1 MENQS
6 YYSLKTDKTEYVS
19 GETIK
24 ISGTTNNSTINIQV
38 YDPSDRLLSSVFLD
52 AYSNNFTY
60 HMKLS
65 NKNSSGNYKIRSILD
80 DRQEK
85 LHKIKFFADNYGDIE
100 IMIPGYNEPKTFSK
114 QICAISSENVK
125 ITWKNMDSELH
136 TATSFDQHTGMPD
149 GKFDTGFIG
158 PHNVSTLTIHLLN
171 NEKIYYFCKL
181 HPWEKGVLYR
191 GDWDASSNDLHRF
204 DSVHQTI
211 SKEETKKLNILLRHL
226 DPSEID
232 SLKFDNVSNITTR
245 LLTIVFWDISGFS
258 KACRPLDVSSD
269 LLLNFLKDYFD
280 TAKEIISKYG
290 GLRDKFIG
298 DGVMALFGMQRREY
312 DGAHIAKNA
321 VLAALEF
328 RTKFQ
333 DIKSKWM
340 DQWKRFILD
349 LDDLNNIDLKCGIN
363 TGRVISGNLGALCGL
378 DQITAIGTHVNLAS
392 RFCDLAKGGQILVS
406 STTKN
411 HIERSFE
418 INHIG
423 KYPIKNIGNYDV
435 FEIIGTSSLE
445 QDPVIQVLELGH
457 GEVVD
462 WKIPSKIVRGE
473 PTKIFAKFLGSVD
486 FGFFTFCITDSI
498 GQVRFFEDKSSIDT
512 YLNIGKLHVKNDIYL
527 NEWEFTIPTYLKP
540 GKCKAEVAMYEDTNR
555 LMNERN
561 RVAFAQKEI
570 LLV

>member
-1 MENQS
+1 
-6 YYSLKTDKTEYVS
+6 
-19 GETIK
+19 
-24 ISGTTNNSTINIQV
+24 
-38 YDPSDRLLSSVFLD
+38 
-52 AYSNNFTY
+52 
-60 HMKLS
+60 
-65 NKNSSGNYKIRSILD
+65 
-80 DRQEK
+80 
-85 LHKIKFFADNYGDIE
+85 
-100 IMIPGYNEPKTFSK
+100 
-114 QICAISSENVK
+114 
-125 ITWKNMDSELH
+125 
-136 TATSFDQHTGMPD
+136 
-149 GKFDTGFIG
+149 
-158 PHNVSTLTIHLLN
+158 
-171 NEKIYYFCKL
+171 
-181 HPWEKGVLYR
+181 
-191 GDWDASSNDLHRF
+191 
-204 DSVHQTI
+204 
-211 SKEETKKLNILLRHL
+211 
-226 DPSEID
+226 
-232 SLKFDNVSNITTR
+232 
-245 LLTIVFWDISGFS
+245 VFWDISGFS
-258 KACRPLDVSSD
+258 KACRPLDISSD

-298 DGVMALFGMQRREY
+298 DGVMALFGMQYRED

-340 DQWKRFILD
+340 DEWKRFIHD
-349 LDDLNNIDLKCGIN
+349 MDDLHIDLKCGIN

-392 RFCDLAKGGQILVS
+392 RFCNLAKGRQIFVS

-423 KYPIKNIGNYDV
+423 KYPIKNIGKYDV
-435 FEIIGTSSLE
+435 FEIIGISSLG
-445 QDPVIQVLELGH
+445 QSSVIQVLELGH

-462 WKIPSKIVRGE
+462 WKIPPKIVRGE
-473 PTKIFAKFLGSVD
+473 STKIFAKFLGSVD

-498 GQVRFFEDKSSIDT
+498 GEVKFFEDKSSIDS
-512 YLNIGKLHVKNDIYL
+512 YLNIGKLHVKNDIYS

-561 RVAFAQKEI
+561 RIAFAQKEI

>member
-24 ISGTTNNSTINIQV
+24 ISGITNNNTINIQV
-38 YDPSDRLLSSVFLD
+38 YDPSDRLLNSVFLNVN
-52 AYSNNFTY
+52 SNIFTY

-65 NKNSSGNYKIRSILD
+65 NKNASGNYKIRSILD
-80 DRQEK
+80 GHQEK
-85 LHKIKFFADNYGDIE
+85 FHKIKFSADNYGDIE
-100 IMIPGYNEPKTFSK
+100 IMIPGDDESK
-114 QICAISSENVK
+114 NFAKKICAIPSENIK
-125 ITWKNMDSELH
+125 ITWKNMDSDLH
-136 TATSFDQHTGMPD
+136 TVTSFDQHTGMPD
-149 GKFDTGFIG
+149 GRFDTGFIG
-158 PHNVSTLTIHLLN
+158 PQNVSTLTIDILD

-191 GDWDASSNDLHRF
+191 GDWDASSDDLHRF

-226 DPSEID
+226 EPPEID
-232 SLKFDNVSNITTR
+232 SLKFDNVSNIATR

-258 KACRPLDVSSD
+258 KACRPLDISSD
-269 LLLNFLKDYFD
+269 LLLNFLRDYFD

-298 DGVMALFGMQRREY
+298 DGVMALFGMQYRED

-333 DIKSKWM
+333 AIKSKWM
-340 DQWKRFILD
+340 DEWKRFIHD
-349 LDDLNNIDLKCGIN
+349 MDDLHIDLKCGIN

-392 RFCDLAKGGQILVS
+392 RFCDLAKGRQILVS

-411 HIERSFE
+411 HIESSFE

-423 KYPIKNIGNYDV
+423 KYPIKNIGKYDV
-435 FEIIGTSSLE
+435 FEIIRTSSLGE
-445 QDPVIQVLELGH
+445 SSVMQVLELGH

-462 WKIPSKIVRGE
+462 WKIPLKIVRGE
-473 PTKIFAKFLGSVD
+473 STKIFAKFFGSVD

-498 GQVRFFEDKSSIDT
+498 GEVKFFEDKSSIDS
-512 YLNIGKLHVKNDIYL
+512 YLNIGKLHVKNDIYS

-540 GKCKAEVAMYEDTNR
+540 GKCKAEIAMYEDTNR

-561 RVAFAQKEI
+561 RIAFAQKEI

>member
-1 MENQS
+1 LENQS

-24 ISGTTNNSTINIQV
+24 ISGITNNNTINIQV
-38 YDPSDRLLSSVFLD
+38 YDPSDRLLNSVFLNV
-52 AYSNNFTY
+52 YSNIFTY
-60 HMKLS
+60 NMKLS
-65 NKNSSGNYKIRSILD
+65 NKNTSGNYKIRSILD

-85 LHKIKFFADNYGDIE
+85 FHKIKFSADNYGDIE
-100 IMIPGYNEPKTFSK
+100 IMIPGYDESK
-114 QICAISSENVK
+114 NFAKNICAIPSQNIK
-125 ITWKNMDSELH
+125 ITWKNMDSDLH
-136 TATSFDQHTGMPD
+136 TVTSFDQHTGMPD
-149 GKFDTGFIG
+149 GRFDTGFIG
-158 PHNVSTLTIHLLN
+158 PQNVSTLTIDILD

-191 GDWDASSNDLHRF
+191 GDWDASSDDLYRF

-226 DPSEID
+226 EPPEID
-232 SLKFDNVSNITTR
+232 SLKFDNVSNIATR

-258 KACRPLDVSSD
+258 KACRPLDISSD

-298 DGVMALFGMQRREY
+298 DGVMALFGMQFRED

-321 VLAALEF
+321 VLAAIEF

-333 DIKSKWM
+333 AIKSKWM
-340 DQWKRFILD
+340 DEWKRFIHD
-349 LDDLNNIDLKCGIN
+349 MDDLHIDLKCGIN

-378 DQITAIGTHVNLAS
+378 DQITAIGTHVKLAS
-392 RFCDLAKGGQILVS
+392 RFCDLAKGRQILVS

-411 HIERSFE
+411 HIESSFE

-423 KYPIKNIGNYDV
+423 KYPIKNIGKYDV
-435 FEIIGTSSLE
+435 FEIIRTSSLGE
-445 QDPVIQVLELGH
+445 SSVMQVLELGH

-462 WKIPSKIVRGE
+462 WKIPLKIVRGE
-473 PTKIFAKFLGSVD
+473 STKIFAKFLGSVD

-498 GQVRFFEDKSSIDT
+498 GEVKFFEDKSSIDS
-512 YLNIGKLHVKNDIYL
+512 YLNIGKLHVKNDIYS

-540 GKCKAEVAMYEDTNR
+540 GKCKAEIAMYEDTNR

-561 RVAFAQKEI
+561 RIAFAQKEI

>member
-1 MENQS
+1 M
-6 YYSLKTDKTEYVS
+6 KTDKTEYVS

-38 YDPSDRLLSSVFLD
+38 YDPSDSLLSSVFLEV
-52 AYSNNFTY
+52 YSNIFTY

-65 NKNSSGNYKIRSILD
+65 NKNSSGIYKIKSILD
-80 DRQEK
+80 GSQEK
-85 LHKIKFFADNYGDIE
+85 FHKIKFFADNYGDIE
-100 IMIPGYNEPKTFSK
+100 IAIPGYDETKSFSN
-114 QICAISSENVK
+114 QICAIPSEKVR
-125 ITWKNMDSELH
+125 ITWNNIDSDLH

-149 GKFDTGFIG
+149 GKFDTGFIA
-158 PHNVSTLTIHLLN
+158 PHNVSTLTIDILD

-181 HPWEKGVLYR
+181 HPWEKGMLYR
-191 GDWDASSNDLHRF
+191 GESGVICDELHRF
-204 DSVHQTI
+204 DSLHQTM
-211 SKEETKKLNILLRHL
+211 SKVETKKLNILLRHL
-226 DPSEID
+226 EPAEID
-232 SLKFDNVSNITTR
+232 SLKFDDVCNITTR

-280 TAKEIISKYG
+280 TAKEVISKYG

-298 DGVMALFGMQRREY
+298 DGVMALFGMQRRED

-321 VLAALEF
+321 ILAALEF
-328 RTKFQ
+328 REKFQ

-340 DQWKRFILD
+340 DEWKRFIHD
-349 LDDLNNIDLKCGIN
+349 VDDLQVDLKCGIN

-411 HIERSFE
+411 HIECSFE
-418 INHIG
+418 NSHIG
-423 KYPIKNIGNYDV
+423 KYPIKNMGNYDV
-435 FEIIGTSSLE
+435 FEIIRPLSLG
-445 QDPVIQVLELGH
+445 QDSVIQVLELGH
-457 GEVVD
+457 GQVVE
-462 WKIPSKIVRGE
+462 WKIPRKIVRGE
-473 PTKIFAKFLGSVD
+473 STKIFAKFLGSVD
-486 FGFFTFCITDSI
+486 FGFFTLCITDSI
-498 GQVRFFEDKSSIDT
+498 GEVRFFEDKSSMDS
-512 YLNIGKLHVKNDIYL
+512 YLNIGKLHVKNNIYS
-527 NEWEFTIPTYLKP
+527 NEWEFTIPTYMKA
-540 GKCKAEVAMYEDTNR
+540 GECKAEIAMYEDTNR
-555 LMNERN
+555 LMKERN

>member
-1 MENQS
+1 M
-6 YYSLKTDKTEYVS
+6 KTDKTEYVS

-38 YDPSDRLLSSVFLD
+38 YDPSDSLLSSVFLEV
-52 AYSNNFTY
+52 YSNIFTY

-65 NKNSSGNYKIRSILD
+65 NKNSSGTYKIKSILD
-80 DRQEK
+80 GRQDK
-85 LHKIKFFADNYGDIE
+85 FHKIKFFADNYGDIE
-100 IMIPGYNEPKTFSK
+100 IAIPGYDETKSFSN
-114 QICAISSENVK
+114 QICAVPSEKVK
-125 ITWKNMDSELH
+125 ITWNNIDSDLH

-149 GKFDTGFIG
+149 GKFDTGFIA
-158 PHNVSTLTIHLLN
+158 PHNVSTLTIDILD

-181 HPWEKGVLYR
+181 HPWEKGMLYR
-191 GDWDASSNDLHRF
+191 GESGVICDELHRF
-204 DSVHQTI
+204 DSLHQTM
-211 SKEETKKLNILLRHL
+211 SKVETKKLNILLRHL
-226 DPSEID
+226 EPAEID
-232 SLKFDNVSNITTR
+232 SLKFDDVCNITTR

-280 TAKEIISKYG
+280 TAKEVISKYG

-298 DGVMALFGMQRREY
+298 DGVMALFGMQRRED

-321 VLAALEF
+321 ILAALEF
-328 RTKFQ
+328 RAKFQ

-340 DQWKRFILD
+340 DEWKRFIHD
-349 LDDLNNIDLKCGIN
+349 VDDLQVDLKCGIN

-418 INHIG
+418 NSHIG

-435 FEIIGTSSLE
+435 FEIIRPLSLG
-445 QDPVIQVLELGH
+445 QDSVIQVLELGH
-457 GEVVD
+457 GQVVE
-462 WKIPSKIVRGE
+462 WKIPQKIVRGE
-473 PTKIFAKFLGSVD
+473 STKIFAKFLGSVD
-486 FGFFTFCITDSI
+486 FGFFTLCITDSI
-498 GQVRFFEDKSSIDT
+498 GEVRFFEDKSSMDS
-512 YLNIGKLHVKNDIYL
+512 YLNIGKLHVKNNIYS
-527 NEWEFTIPTYLKP
+527 NEWEFTIPTYMKA
-540 GKCKAEVAMYEDTNR
+540 GECKAEIAMYEDTNR
-555 LMNERN
+555 LMKERN

>member
-6 YYSLKTDKTEYVS
+6 YYSMKTDKTEYVS

-24 ISGTTNNSTINIQV
+24 IRGTTNNSTINIQV
-38 YDPSDRLLSSVFLD
+38 YDPSDSLLSSVFLEV
-52 AYSNNFTY
+52 YSNIFTY

-65 NKNSSGNYKIRSILD
+65 NKNSSGIYKIKSILD

-85 LHKIKFFADNYGDIE
+85 FHKIKFFADNYGDIE
-100 IMIPGYNEPKTFSK
+100 IAIPGYDETKSFSN
-114 QICAISSENVK
+114 QICAIPSEKVK
-125 ITWKNMDSELH
+125 ITWNNIDSDLH

-149 GKFDTGFIG
+149 GKFDTGFIA
-158 PHNVSTLTIHLLN
+158 PHNVSTLTIDILD

-181 HPWEKGVLYR
+181 HPWEKGMLYR
-191 GDWDASSNDLHRF
+191 GESGVICDELHRF
-204 DSVHQTI
+204 DSLHQTM
-211 SKEETKKLNILLRHL
+211 SKVETKKLNILLRHL
-226 DPSEID
+226 EPAEID
-232 SLKFDNVSNITTR
+232 SLKFDDVCNITTR

-280 TAKEIISKYG
+280 TAKEVISKYG

-298 DGVMALFGMQRREY
+298 DGVMALFGMQRRED

-321 VLAALEF
+321 ILAALEF
-328 RTKFQ
+328 RAKFQ

-340 DQWKRFILD
+340 DEWKRFIHD
-349 LDDLNNIDLKCGIN
+349 VDDLQVDLKCGIN

-411 HIERSFE
+411 HIERNFE
-418 INHIG
+418 ISHTG
-423 KYPIKNIGNYDV
+423 KYPIKNMGNYDV
-435 FEIIGTSSLE
+435 FEIIRPLSLG
-445 QDPVIQVLELGH
+445 QDSVIQVLELGH
-457 GEVVD
+457 GQVVE
-462 WKIPSKIVRGE
+462 WKIPQKIVRGE
-473 PTKIFAKFLGSVD
+473 STKIFAKFLGSVD
-486 FGFFTFCITDSI
+486 FGFFTLCITDSI
-498 GQVRFFEDKSSIDT
+498 GEVRFFEDKSSMDS
-512 YLNIGKLHVKNDIYL
+512 YLNIGKLHVKNSIYS
-527 NEWEFTIPTYLKP
+527 NEWEFTIPTYMKT
-540 GKCKAEVAMYEDTNR
+540 GKCKAEIAMYEDTNR
-555 LMNERN
+555 LMKERN

>member
-1 MENQS
+1 M
-6 YYSLKTDKTEYVS
+6 KTDKTEYVS

-38 YDPSDRLLSSVFLD
+38 YDPSDSLLSSVFLEV
-52 AYSNNFTY
+52 YSNIFTY

-65 NKNSSGNYKIRSILD
+65 NKNSSGTYKIKSILD

-85 LHKIKFFADNYGDIE
+85 FHKIKFFADNYGDIE
-100 IMIPGYNEPKTFSK
+100 IAIPGYDETKSFSN
-114 QICAISSENVK
+114 QICAIPSEKIK
-125 ITWKNMDSELH
+125 ITWNNIDSDLH

-149 GKFDTGFIG
+149 GKFDTGFIA
-158 PHNVSTLTIHLLN
+158 PHNVSTLTIDILD

-181 HPWEKGVLYR
+181 HPWEKGMLYR
-191 GDWDASSNDLHRF
+191 GESGVICDELHRF
-204 DSVHQTI
+204 DSLHQTM
-211 SKEETKKLNILLRHL
+211 SKVETKKLNILLRHL
-226 DPSEID
+226 EPAEID
-232 SLKFDNVSNITTR
+232 SLKFDDVCNITTR

-280 TAKEIISKYG
+280 TAKEVISKYG

-298 DGVMALFGMQRREY
+298 DGVMALFGMQRRED

-321 VLAALEF
+321 ILAALEF
-328 RTKFQ
+328 RAKFQ

-340 DQWKRFILD
+340 DEWKRFIHD
-349 LDDLNNIDLKCGIN
+349 VDDLQVDLKCGIN

-418 INHIG
+418 NSHIG

-435 FEIIGTSSLE
+435 FEIIRPLSLG
-445 QDPVIQVLELGH
+445 QDSVIQVLELGH
-457 GEVVD
+457 GQVVE
-462 WKIPSKIVRGE
+462 WKIPQKIVRGE
-473 PTKIFAKFLGSVD
+473 STKIFAKFLGSVD
-486 FGFFTFCITDSI
+486 FGFFTLCITDSI
-498 GQVRFFEDKSSIDT
+498 GEVRFFEDKSSMDS
-512 YLNIGKLHVKNDIYL
+512 YLNIGKLHVKNNIYS
-527 NEWEFTIPTYLKP
+527 NEWEFTIPTYMKA
-540 GKCKAEVAMYEDTNR
+540 GECKAEIAMYEDTNR
-555 LMNERN
+555 LMKERN